1 MNKKGLNNRI
11 SMNYFFQLFEI
22 FKLPISAALAPV
34 GPRISTRGR
43 YGPAL
48 LNKDAE
54 GGQASPRLLEL

>member
-48 LNKDAE
+48 LNNLSAH
-54 GGQASPRLLEL
+54 